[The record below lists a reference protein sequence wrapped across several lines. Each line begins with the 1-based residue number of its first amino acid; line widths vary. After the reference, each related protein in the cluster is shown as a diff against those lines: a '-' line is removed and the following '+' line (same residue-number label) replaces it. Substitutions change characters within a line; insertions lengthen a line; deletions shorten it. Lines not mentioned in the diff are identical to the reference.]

1 MCRDILFLAGRYDS
15 DERMV
20 ADARE
25 TLRESQELDADTR
38 ARRSATSRAL
48 AQSRELERSASPM
61 LAASERT
68 LAESQAVRAAVRRR
82 ERNALGCVLVV
93 VFCVVY
99 IWCRKL

>member
-1 MCRDILFLAGRYDS
+1 MCRDTLFLAGRYDS
-15 DERMV
+15 DEQMV

-25 TLRESQELDADTR
+25 TLRESQVLDADTR
-38 ARRSATSRAL
+38 AQRSATSRAL
-48 AQSRELERSASPM
+48 AQSRDLKRSASAM

-68 LAESQAVRAAVRRR
+68 LAESQAVRAAVQRR
-82 ERNALGCVLVV
+82 ERNAGCCVLVV